1 MFKKNQQRGIRLS
14 YLPQIIWFF
23 FLRSYIYTY
32 VFSFIHIYIIFFSFI
47 PRVGLNFG
55 DVTAGVIGTTKLYYD
70 IWGDGKY
77 IPIYATLLFKIHM
90 YKKYLTIFFT
100 AVNIASRMESTGVQ
114 GRIQVPERCM
124 HVLSEWY
131 TFELRGSI
139 FVKGKDNMTTFL
151 LVGRKPDS
159 MVNAVTSI
167 KPVLS

>member
-1 MFKKNQQRGIRLS
+1 M
-14 YLPQIIWFF
+14 FF
-23 FLRSYIYTY
+23 FNFFLI
-32 VFSFIHIYIIFFSFI
+32 FQFILIFRI
-47 PRVGLNFG
+47 GLNFG

-70 IWGDGKY
+70 IWGD
-77 IPIYATLLFKIHM
+77 
-90 YKKYLTIFFT
+90 
-100 AVNIASRMESTGVQ
+100 AVNIASRMETTGVQ

-139 FVKGKDNMTTFL
+139 FIKGKDNMTTFL

-159 MVNAVTSI
+159 LVNAVSSI